1 MNMADSEGKET
12 PRAGDHEG
20 SEVSNYKSFTAKD
33 NPHGMLA
40 ESSFAT
46 LFPKYREKY
55 LAKMWP
61 LVQHKMK
68 EHELKC
74 QLDVIEGSMTVSTT
88 KKTWDP
94 FIIIKGR
101 DMIKLMARSV
111 PFEQAQRVL
120 EDGVYCDIIK
130 IGSLVSNRERF
141 VKRRQRLIGPNGA
154 TLKALELLTGC
165 YIMVQGNTVAT
176 LGSYKEIRTVRKVVQ
191 DTLKNVHP
199 IYNIKTLMIKRE
211 LSKDPELKDQ
221 SWERFLPKFN
231 KTHAKKVKKPK
242 IKKKEYTPFPP
253 PQTESK
259 IDKQLASGEYFLHE
273 KERRLKSLQA
283 KMVKEKEAEEK
294 RAARRQQAFIPPVES
309 SKPKKGSKKNDNRNN
324 IDVEAL
330 KKKVKISQKRKR
342 AQGETTG
349 TPSNRKKVE

>member
-1 MNMADSEGKET
+1 
-12 PRAGDHEG
+12 
-20 SEVSNYKSFTAKD
+20 
-33 NPHGMLA
+33 ML
-40 ESSFAT
+40 
-46 LFPKYREKY
+46 
-55 LAKMWP
+55 
-61 LVQHKMK
+61 Q
-68 EHELKC
+68 
-74 QLDVIEGSMTVSTT
+74 
-88 KKTWDP
+88 
-94 FIIIKGR
+94 
-101 DMIKLMARSV
+101 
-111 PFEQAQRVL
+111 
-120 EDGVYCDIIK
+120 
-130 IGSLVSNRERF
+130 
-141 VKRRQRLIGPNGA
+141 
-154 TLKALELLTGC
+154 
-165 YIMVQGNTVAT
+165 
-176 LGSYKEIRTVRKVVQ
+176 VRKVVQ

-231 KTHAKKVKKPK
+231 KTHAKKAKKPK

-283 KMVKEKEAEEK
+283 KKVKENEAEEK

-309 SKPKKGSKKNDNRNN
+309 SKPKKGSKKNDNHNN
-324 IDVEAL
+324 IDVETL

-349 TPSNRKKVE
+349 TPSNRKKVEQAEICETGSYQNSSSEEAAAQSLCQGVSSTLPLKREIWSLSPAPGEGKKRDPGNEFGSWLVGVEASFSRGPDEMERCIARRDHLPLY

>member
-1 MNMADSEGKET
+1 MNMADSEAKET
-12 PRAGDHEG
+12 PLAGDHEG

-94 FIIIKGR
+94 FIIIKAR

-111 PFEQAQRVL
+111 PFEQYFYYIEFQ
-120 EDGVYCDIIK
+120 
-130 IGSLVSNRERF
+130 SF
-141 VKRRQRLIGPNGA
+141 F
-154 TLKALELLTGC
+154 KALELLTGC

-309 SKPKKGSKKNDNRNN
+309 SKPKKGSKKNDNHNN

-342 AQGETTG
+342 AQ
-349 TPSNRKKVE
+349 